1 MGSYYF
7 QQELTEYSSDLY
19 GPPPRQPPPR
29 VRGLLILFWA
39 SRADERDECVFN
51 KYSPIIVE
59 FSRNSFSS
67 SIVFAQP
74 INRRTQA
81 SPPIRRQTRGTHI
94 RNEYCKQTR
103 IVRWPP
109 HADLRRP
116 GRARAHGPHAHALH
130 AGVPGVP
137 VRRTHSRTHVDP
149 TPLIGQIACDLLRP
163 PIQRKGPQSDT

>member
-109 HADLRRP
+109 HADLLRP
-116 GRARAHGPHAHALH
+116 GRAGRGHTDRMHTHFMLECRECRFAA
-130 AGVPGVP
+130 
-137 VRRTHSRTHVDP
+137 RTHARTWIQ
-149 TPLIGQIACDLLRP
+149 PL
-163 PIQRKGPQSDT
+163 